1 MDEKKRILF
10 VDDDRSVLDGL
21 RRMLH
26 KMRDEWRMEFVTRAS
41 DAMKVMKNTH
51 YDIVVSDLRMPAK
64 DGVEAGTLCQ
74 GGSTGQGDLQN

>member
-26 KMRDEWRMEFVTRAS
+26 KMRGEWKMEFVTRTS
-41 DAMKVMKNTH
+41 DALKVMRSTH
-51 YDIVVSDLRMPAK
+51 YDIVISDLRMPSM
-64 DGVEAGTLCQ
+64 DGVQLF
-74 GGSTGQGDLQN
+74 